1 MKSLTKKILSVVGT
15 LVLGVGL
22 GFLLWLTAFGGSEI
36 LKEKTNLPEKPSG
49 NCTGF
54 YYENLDDEEK
64 IAYELID
71 EKIKSFPSKIR
82 VPAIDSKNLSDVFE
96 ALLYDNPEY
105 FFFSDMCSTETDRF
119 GRCYFVPSYSMSIYE
134 YSEAI
139 EELEKVRDYI
149 LKSTSEFTD
158 DYEKELYVHDYI
170 VEKCEYVEKTG
181 GTYSSVYGC
190 LVEGAASCE
199 GYAKAVKYLLDELE
213 IENRIVCG
221 TASGGESGSEGH
233 AWNIVKINSEYYH
246 LDATWD
252 DPVGDGAEN
261 RYAYFNL
268 TDSEISK
275 THNADENFLGECV
288 STEDNYYV
296 KNSIYFAEYNAQARS
311 AIASELARQA
321 RLGSS
326 TMSFKM
332 KNKQAVSD
340 AKEALFDMNG
350 IYSVLLS
357 AGILTEETFSQES
370 VTYAI
375 DDTHGIIIISDFIQN

>member
-1 MKSLTKKILSVVGT
+1 MIKKILSGVGT

-22 GFLLWLTAFGGSEI
+22 GFLLWLTAFNGNEI
-36 LKEKTNLPEKPSG
+36 LKEKTSLPEKPSD
-49 NCTGF
+49 NYSGF
-54 YYENLDDEEK
+54 YYKNLDDDEK
-64 IAYELID
+64 IAYELIA
-71 EKIKSFPSKIR
+71 EKIESFPSKIR
-82 VPAIDSKNLSDVFE
+82 VPEIGSDKLSDVFE

-105 FFFSDMCSTETDRF
+105 FFFSEMCSTETDHF
-119 GRCYFVPSYSMSIYE
+119 GRCYFVPEYSMSISDYAE
-134 YSEAI
+134 DI

-149 LKSTSEFTD
+149 LESTSSFTD

-181 GTYSSVYGC
+181 GTYSSGYGC
-190 LVEGAASCE
+190 LVKGAASCE

-213 IENRIVCG
+213 IENHIVLG
-221 TASGGESGSEGH
+221 TASGDEAAGEGH
-233 AWNIVKINSEYYH
+233 AWNVVKINSEYYH

-252 DPVGDGAEN
+252 DPVGDAAEN

-268 TDSEISK
+268 TDDEISK
-275 THNADENFLGECV
+275 THKTYERFLGECV

-296 KNSIYFAEYNAQARS
+296 KNSLYFSEYDADVRS
-311 AIASELARQA
+311 AIASEFARQA
-321 RLGSS
+321 RLGSN

-332 KNKQAVSD
+332 KNKQAVKD

-357 AGILTEETFSQES
+357 AGILTEETLSQDS
-370 VTYAI
+370 VTYAV
-375 DDTHGIIIISDFIQN
+375 DDTHGIIIISDFIQ